1 MEPIRFYSAFLIFL
15 MAITLAAP
23 TSHAQS
29 SSLSGRVTDE
39 SGAVFPGAEITVTN
53 DGQRSPANHT
63 VQQWGTV
70 HFCPAPTRLLYAGG
84 DPAGLPIGDY

>member
-1 MEPIRFYSAFLIFL
+1 MMEPIRFYSAFLIFL

-53 DGQRSPANHT
+53 AANGLQRTKPQSSE
-63 VQQWGTV
+63 
-70 HFCPAPTRLLYAGG
+70 
-84 DPAGLPIGDY
+84 GLQCAQSSECLRSR